1 MRRYS
6 KTSLLGCAT
15 LPVGATLFSAACS
28 SATDEAA
35 PTTAPQAVVTP
46 SAEPAPDAVPS
57 GATGVSPDGVTT
69 SVDVPSEATES
80 QYGQAC
86 HAARL
91 WLDERREDP
100 RSLVEPYLKTLQ
112 DPAFVG
118 PATFDAP
125 WIQLTP
131 SQQAGVIM
139 AANAAADGMCD

>member
-6 KTSLLGCAT
+6 TTSLLCCAT
-15 LPVGATLFSAACS
+15 VTVGAVLSVSACS
-28 SATDEAA
+28 SASDNAA
-35 PTTAPQAVVTP
+35 PSTPPQAAAAP
-46 SAEPAPDAVPS
+46 SEQVPA
-57 GATGVSPDGVTT
+57 GAAGISPGGVTT

-91 WLDERREDP
+91 WLDERHEDP
-100 RSLVEPYLKTLQ
+100 RTLVEPYLRTLQ

-125 WIQLTP
+125 WVQLTP
-131 SQQAGVIM
+131 PQQAGVIM
-139 AANAAADGMCD
+139 AANAAADGQCD